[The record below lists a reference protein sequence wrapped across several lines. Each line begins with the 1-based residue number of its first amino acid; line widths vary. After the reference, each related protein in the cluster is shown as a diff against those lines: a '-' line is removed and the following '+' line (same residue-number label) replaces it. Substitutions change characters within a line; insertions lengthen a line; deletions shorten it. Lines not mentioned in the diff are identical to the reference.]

1 MLISTALPGKA
12 AAWPTPRWPGR
23 SAPTAARCC
32 CSRPR
37 TCSGT
42 ALAGVGGGDGED
54 EQLPAAA
61 RGQLADVTRLG
72 DAEADGRW
80 AQHDGDD
87 SDDDG
92 RRHEGRREG
101 GQDECLASRP
111 PAGAMPRSPVH
122 QAPGPTGILVRS
134 LDVDSNYID
143 DSSQLA
149 CMHVST

>member
-1 MLISTALPGKA
+1 VLISTALPGKA

-92 RRHEGRREG
+92 RRHDVNNSHYQCVLIQLTIAITENYSLGRKNSTRIK
-101 GQDECLASRP
+101 DSRR
-111 PAGAMPRSPVH
+111 MPKP
-122 QAPGPTGILVRS
+122 L
-134 LDVDSNYID
+134 
-143 DSSQLA
+143 
-149 CMHVST
+149 